1 MKIKNFYGKDS
12 EELKYDKDFE
22 MNCIFLSQYTNKPV
36 KECSTREYFT
46 LMKYADDKNRKAKSV
61 AKK

>member
-36 KECSTREYFT
+36 KESTTREYFT

>member
-22 MNCIFLSQYTNKPV
+22 MNCIFLSQYTNKSV
-36 KECSTREYFT
+36 KESTAKEYFS
-46 LMKYADDKNRKAKSV
+46 LMKFAEDKQKKAKKS
-61 AKK
+61 K

>member
-22 MNCIFLSQYTNKPV
+22 MNCIFLSQYTNQSVKDATV
-36 KECSTREYFT
+36 KEYFS
-46 LMKYADDKNRKAKSV
+46 LMKYADDKQKKAKKS
-61 AKK
+61 K